1 MRTPDQTARDDR
13 GASGASGADGSG
25 SPLRPSWS
33 SGDRYIP
40 RHVVQ
45 PLNRFLATE
54 VASGVLLLVA
64 ALVALVWANS
74 PAASSYTALWETEI
88 GVDVGAFRIAEPLS
102 AWVND
107 LLMAFFFFVVGL
119 EVKREVVHGS
129 LRDPAAAA
137 LPIVCALGGMIAP
150 ALIYAAWN
158 AGTPEISGWGI
169 PMATDIAFSVG
180 VLSLV
185 GSRAPTGLKIFLLS
199 LAVADD
205 IGAILVIAVFYTAG
219 LEGSWLVV
227 AAATIVAVVVMKRV
241 GVRALVPYVAAAA
254 VLWFAVFESG
264 VHATIA
270 GVVLGLLT
278 PARSYHPPEA
288 VVGDAA
294 RHLGAVRRRPADG
307 RSDEEEET
315 ALLHVSAVVEEAVSP
330 LARLERALHP
340 WTSFVVLPLFA
351 LANAGVVLSGTGVG
365 DLLRDPVA
373 VGVATGL
380 VLGKPVGIVGAAL
393 LAVRL
398 GRLRLPPGV
407 GWLEMAGVALLAGIG
422 FTVSIF
428 VAGLAFG
435 DESAATDTAKIGI
448 LVASAVAGVLGA
460 GFLAVRDA
468 AAHGRAGPG

>member
-1 MRTPDQTARDDR
+1 MRTTEPPHDA
-13 GASGASGADGSG
+13 
-25 SPLRPSWS
+25 LRRPWS
-33 SGDRYIP
+33 QGGGYVP
-40 RHVVQ
+40 RLVVQ
-45 PLNRFLATE
+45 PLQAFLHTE

-64 ALVALVWANS
+64 AVAALVWANS
-74 PAASSYTALWETEI
+74 PAGDTYTAFWQTEL
-88 GVDVGAFRIAEPLS
+88 GVEVGTFRVAEPLS

-129 LRDPAAAA
+129 LSDPAAAA
-137 LPIVCALGGMIAP
+137 LPIVCAVGGMVVP
-150 ALIYAAWN
+150 ALLYTAFN
-158 AGTPEISGWGI
+158 AGTPEVSGWGV
-169 PMATDIAFSVG
+169 PMATDIAFSLG

-185 GSRAPTGLKIFLLS
+185 GRRAPMGLKIFLLS

-219 LEGSWLVV
+219 LELAWLGL
-227 AAATIVAVVVMKRV
+227 AAATVAAVVLMRRLA
-241 GVRALVPYVAAAA
+241 VRALVPYVVAAA

-278 PARSYHPPEA
+278 PSRSFHPPEV
-288 VVGDAA
+288 VVGDAE
-294 RHLGAVRRRPADG
+294 RHLEAVRARPPDG
-307 RSDEEEET
+307 RSDEAEES

-330 LARLERALHP
+330 LARLERTLHP
-340 WTSFVVLPLFA
+340 WTSYVVLPLFA
-351 LANAGVVLSGTGVG
+351 LANAGVVLGGEGLGTV
-365 DLLRDPVA
+365 LRDPVA
-373 VGVATGL
+373 LGVIVGL
-380 VLGKPVGIVGAAL
+380 VLGKPIGIVAAAV

-398 GRLRLPPGV
+398 ARLRLPPGTDWTELV
-407 GWLEMAGVALLAGIG
+407 GVGLLAGVG

-435 DESAATDTAKIGI
+435 EESAAADTAKVGI
-448 LVASAVAGVLGA
+448 LVASVVAGVVGA

-468 AAHGRAGPG
+468 AARST

>member
-1 MRTPDQTARDDR
+1 MRSSDR
-13 GASGASGADGSG
+13 VTEGPRSTGPGGA
-25 SPLRPSWS
+25 LRPTWS
-33 SGDRYIP
+33 GGDRYVP
-40 RHVVQ
+40 RRVVQ

-54 VASGVLLLVA
+54 VASGVLLLAA

-74 PAASSYTALWETEI
+74 PAADTYTALWATEI
-88 GVDVGAFRIAEPLS
+88 GVEVGAFRVAEPLS

-137 LPIVCALGGMIAP
+137 LPIMCALGGMLAP
-150 ALIYAAWN
+150 ALIYTAWN

-180 VLSLV
+180 VLALV
-185 GSRAPTGLKIFLLS
+185 GRRAPVSLKVFLLS

-205 IGAILVIAVFYTAG
+205 IGAILVIAVFYTSDLSFGWLG
-219 LEGSWLVV
+219 L
-227 AAATIVAVVVMKRV
+227 AAATLVVVVVMRRV
-241 GVRALVPYVAAAA
+241 GIRAMGPYIGAAAL
-254 VLWFAVFESG
+254 LWFAVFESG

-278 PARSYHPPEA
+278 PSRPFHTPEA
-288 VVGDAA
+288 VVGDAS
-294 RHLGAVRRRPADG
+294 RHLRGIAARPPDG
-307 RSDEEEET
+307 RADEEEQT
-315 ALLHVSAVVEEAVSP
+315 ALLHVSSVVEEAVSP
-330 LARLERALHP
+330 LTRLERTLHP

-351 LANAGVVLSGTGVG
+351 LANAGVALSGTGVG

-373 VGVATGL
+373 LGVATGL
-380 VLGKPVGIVGAAL
+380 VLGKPIGIVGAAL
-393 LAVRL
+393 LAVRV
-398 GRLRLPPGV
+398 GRLRLPGGV
-407 GWLEMAGVALLAGIG
+407 GWLELVGVALLAGIG

-435 DESAATDTAKIGI
+435 EESAATDTAKVGI
-448 LVASAVAGVLGA
+448 LAASAVAGVVGA
-460 GFLAVRDA
+460 GFLALRDA
-468 AAHGRAGPG
+468 SAHTQHRP